1 MFYIV
6 DYIIIRI
13 YMLYLYIEN
22 AISTGFME

>member
-13 YMLYLYIEN
+13 HMLYLYIEN